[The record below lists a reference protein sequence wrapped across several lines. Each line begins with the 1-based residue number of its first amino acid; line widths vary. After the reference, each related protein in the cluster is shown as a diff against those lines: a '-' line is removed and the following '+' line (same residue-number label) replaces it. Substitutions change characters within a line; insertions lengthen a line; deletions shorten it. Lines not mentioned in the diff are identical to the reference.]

1 MLKKLARVTKN
12 QTELERE
19 IKQASN
25 VAKLRLKYLTKCSFG
40 FLLKV
45 KAIYYQ

>member
-25 VAKLRLKYLTKCSFG
+25 VAKLRLK
-40 FLLKV
+40 
-45 KAIYYQ
+45 